1 MKAEQELK
9 QEIINTMVNAKMW
22 MRKPTTAKGIF
33 LIKVPQGTEG
43 EKVMIEINPVN
54 DQGIPIKRRGLFL
67 SDVNQLREF
76 SKVFSSEKAVKAV
89 KAVQEI
95 NKEINMGNL
104 RENPVKL

>member
-9 QEIINTMVNAKMW
+9 KEIINTMVNAKMW

-33 LIKVPQGTEG
+33 LIKVPQGAKG

-76 SKVFSSEKAVKAV
+76 AKVFSSEKAVKAV
-89 KAVQEI
+89 QAVQEI
-95 NKEINMGNL
+95 NKEINMENL